1 MLFGRDRFKKINA
14 IDQFEVKL
22 DTRGKNSYACFMSM
36 SGRK

>member
-14 IDQFEVKL
+14 IDRFEVKL
-22 DTRGKNSYACFMSM
+22 DAKGKNSCAYFMSM